1 MCGITG
7 IAGIHSDPEK
17 RRSAVKAMTDSI
29 SHRGPDAEGIWQDH
43 DVCLGH
49 RRLSIIDLSEAGNQ
63 PFFSQDN
70 RYVIVYNGELYNF
83 RELKLELQR
92 AQFGSGQVPY
102 IFKTNTD
109 TEVILVAYM
118 RWGKECLNYFNGM
131 FAFAIW
137 DTQEKH
143 LFVVRDR
150 LGVKPLY
157 YSFINGQFIFASE
170 IRAMLNSG
178 CISRKLSATSVA
190 EYIQYQTVHAPNT
203 ILEDVKMLMPGYYL
217 EFSGAKLS
225 ATQYWN
231 INQYTKSKE
240 DLTYQQTCEGVNQ
253 LLTESVERRLVA
265 DVPFGAFLSG
275 GIDSSAVVGLMSK
288 VSSEPVE
295 TFHVSFDEREFSEA
309 HYASLISKRFHTKHH
324 EIRLKPS
331 DFLAQL
337 PEALAA
343 IDHPTGDGPNTYIV
357 SKATRQAG
365 ITMALSGL
373 GGDEL
378 FAGYDIFKRFYEL
391 DKKSWLNAAPR
402 FMRSMAGS
410 VISQRKKS
418 VQGDKTAEILSAPH
432 IDGLNAYPVNRKL
445 FNPKDYA
452 ALMGKSSDDSKYLR
466 ERLKHIQTDKEHV
479 LSRCSLYEIQTY
491 MQNVLLRDTDQMS
504 MAVALEVREP
514 FLDYKLVEFAL
525 GVKDEYKYPHT
536 PKKLLVDALVDLL
549 PPEIINRPKMG
560 FSLPWKEWLK
570 NELRDFC
577 ENNLVEFSKRGI
589 VDRGVL
595 LDLWNRFLANDPKIT
610 WSRLW
615 HIVVLN
621 HWMKLNQVE
630 N

>member
-7 IAGIHSDPEK
+7 IAGTHTD
-17 RRSAVKAMTDSI
+17 RSQTMASVKAMTDRI
-29 SHRGPDAEGIWQDH
+29 SHRGPDAEGIWQDEE
-43 DVCLGH
+43 VCLGH

-63 PFFSQDN
+63 PFLSSDK

-92 AQFGSGQVPY
+92 AQYGTGQVPY
-102 IFKTNTD
+102 IFHTNTD
-109 TEVILVAYM
+109 TEVILAAYM
-118 RWGKECLNYFNGM
+118 RWGKDCLRHFNGM

-137 DTQEKH
+137 DTQEKT

-157 YSFINGQFIFASE
+157 YSFMNGRFIFASE
-170 IRAMLNSG
+170 IRAILSSG
-178 CISRKLSATSVA
+178 CISRKLSREAVA
-190 EYIQYQTVHAPNT
+190 EYMQYQTVHAPNT

-217 EFSGAKLS
+217 EYKEGKLT

-231 INQYTKSKE
+231 MNQYAKSGDE
-240 DLTYQQTCEGVNQ
+240 LTYQQTCEGINQ

-309 HYASLISKRFHTKHH
+309 HYAKLISERFNTRHH
-324 EIRLKPS
+324 EIRLTPVH
-331 DFLAQL
+331 FLEQL
-337 PEALAA
+337 PEALQAM
-343 IDHPTGDGPNTYIV
+343 DHPSGDGPNTYIV
-357 SKATRQAG
+357 SKATKGAG

-391 DKKSWLNAAPR
+391 DKKPWLNAAPR
-402 FMRSMAGS
+402 FVRFMVGS
-410 VISQRKKS
+410 VISARRKS
-418 VQGDKTAEILSAPH
+418 VQGDKTAEILSASH
-432 IDGLNAYPVNRKL
+432 INMLNAYPVNRKL
-445 FNPKDYA
+445 FNPKDYT
-452 ALMGKSSDDSKYLR
+452 ALMGKASDDSKYIR
-466 ERLKHIQTDKEHV
+466 EKLQHIQTDKEHV

-525 GVKDEYKYPHT
+525 GVKDSYKYPHT
-536 PKKLLVDALVDLL
+536 PKKLLVDALGDLL
-549 PPEIINRPKMG
+549 PQEIIHRPKMG

-570 NELRDFC
+570 HELREFC
-577 ENNLVEFSKRGI
+577 ETNLIEFSKRGL
-589 VDRGVL
+589 VERGVL
-595 LDLWNRFLANDPKIT
+595 LELWNRFLAGDPKIT

-615 HIVVLN
+615 HIVTLN
-621 HWMKLNQVE
+621 HWMNINQVE
-630 N
+630 A